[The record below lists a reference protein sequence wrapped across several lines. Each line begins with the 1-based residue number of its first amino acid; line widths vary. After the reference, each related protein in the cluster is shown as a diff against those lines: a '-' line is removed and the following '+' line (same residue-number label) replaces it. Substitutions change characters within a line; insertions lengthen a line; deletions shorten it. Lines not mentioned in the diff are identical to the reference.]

1 MVYHERII
9 LLLIA
14 VAVSIPAG
22 TITRQSKHCEA
33 LTGFPVMSSP
43 RGFVRVEG
51 DVVHPG
57 MYPLSA
63 NMVTTGVIKMAIPL
77 ASIKCLAPTE
87 VAAQHLKN
95 GDDVHLKIGVNGK
108 GSVIIDPI
116 PASEKIIMGIPLDIN
131 SMGIADFVLVPGIG
145 PKTAERIVEY
155 RQNNGG
161 FMAPEELLNV
171 AGIGEKKYE
180 TLKTFFKHLK

>member
-9 LLLIA
+9 LLLVA

-22 TITRQSKHCEA
+22 IKTRQSKQSDA
-33 LTGFPVMSSP
+33 LTGFSVLSCP
-43 RGFVRVEG
+43 RGFVRVKG

-63 NMVTTGVIKMAIPL
+63 NMVTTGAMEMAVPL
-77 ASIKCLAPTE
+77 SPLKSFTPTA
-87 VAAQHLKN
+87 VATQRLKN
-95 GDDVHLKIGVNGK
+95 GDDVCLKIGENGQ
-108 GSVIIDPI
+108 GAVIIDPI
-116 PASEKIIMGIPLDIN
+116 PAPEKIIMGIPLDIN
-131 SMGIADFVLVPGIG
+131 TMGVADFVQVPGIG
-145 PKTAERIVEY
+145 PKTAKRIVEY

-171 AGIGEKKYE
+171 EGIGKKKYQII
-180 TLKTFFKHLK
+180 KTHF